1 MSLNNETHLYIF
13 KICCEDGSTPLGQ
26 CPRVEVEATDYLDA
40 YAKVLKANKGY
51 EVVSW
56 GLKSD
61 IEAYNKKYGTT
72 L

>member
-1 MSLNNETHLYIF
+1 MLLNNENRLYIF
-13 KICCEDGSTPLGQ
+13 ELCREDGSTPLGQ
-26 CPRVEVEATDYLDA
+26 CPSVEIEATDHIDA
-40 YAKVLKANKGY
+40 RSKVLNANRGY